1 MLETHGFCIAFCY
14 ASSAFLAFQLL
25 LTLLGLSTED
35 PTLPKR
41 LASFEPSSINAELR
55 GRLKALAPEA
65 VPQLLGHT
73 FSMLKSSKLRAYL
86 EPPKSQILSI
96 CPLKYLWQS

>member
-73 FSMLKSSKLRAYL
+73 CSILFNGLSHLNS
-86 EPPKSQILSI
+86 EPTWSHRSPKSFQYVL
-96 CPLKYLWQS
+96 